1 VISGR
6 VPILIEGLAGPL
18 AGGQLKLL
26 GIASRA
32 RLASFPDIPTVAE
45 TLPGFAASGWFVLV
59 APPGTP
65 LSIVKKVSED
75 LRVVLA
81 RTDVKQRFDELSLS
95 TRSMSPQELSDFIR
109 TERELWKP
117 VRKQIG
123 LAIQ

>member
-1 VISGR
+1 MVC
-6 VPILIEGLAGPL
+6 PCC
-18 AGGQLKLL
+18 
-26 GIASRA
+26 
-32 RLASFPDIPTVAE
+32 
-45 TLPGFAASGWFVLV
+45 ASGH
-59 APPGTP
+59 TP
-65 LSIVKKVSED
+65 VNCKKVSED

-117 VRKQIG
+117 VLKQIG

>member
-1 VISGR
+1 M
-6 VPILIEGLAGPL
+6 
-18 AGGQLKLL
+18 LL

-117 VRKQIG
+117 VLKQIG